1 MKKVKLKIFTRVF
14 LLIIISFS
22 VIGIVFNVAVNKYMN
37 KKAVEQINVQI
48 KEIEKEYSNL
58 YAQYLAMEGTY
69 IFFESD
75 SYDIHNTDDQTINY
89 YDMYNI
95 ADQVIN
101 YYEPAETSV
110 ISINRITVDS
120 YYTIYDLKYYENLTD
135 MQNIV
140 KYYSNK
146 RFSLEEGKCI
156 KLKVNDKEYYTAGK
170 TVILGYNGKREN
182 ASGIDDDVTWG
193 TVILAAD
200 VKPLTDFVE
209 RINVIFLIIVSAA
222 GFIIC
227 VAGYKIGINIEK
239 DRQNLKFLFQNVSH
253 ELKTPIMSIQ
263 GYAEGIETDVMKD
276 HARAAEVIL
285 NESENMR
292 GLIEEILFISK
303 IDNGRLKKVREE
315 LNICELLY
323 YCMGRIE
330 QEAAKKNIT
339 LEADFAKDIPM
350 YKGDEVQLEKVFSNL
365 LSNALRYAKTK
376 IKISCTLEK
385 KYIKIVVADDGNG
398 IDEKDFPHIF
408 ERFYKGKYG
417 NTGIGLSIAKEVVKM
432 HKGKMEAKNDNG
444 ANFIVRLK
452 V

>member
-1 MKKVKLKIFTRVF
+1 MVLKMKKVKIKIFTRVF

-22 VIGIVFNVAVNKYMN
+22 VIGIVFNIAVKKYMN
-37 KKAVEQINVQI
+37 KKAVEQINSQI
-48 KEIEKEYSNL
+48 KEIEKGYSDL
-58 YAQYLAMEGTY
+58 YAQFVAIEGTY
-69 IFFESD
+69 MFYELG
-75 SYDIHNTDDQTINY
+75 SYNV
-89 YDMYNI
+89 YNI
-95 ADQVIN
+95 ADQFN
-101 YYEPAETSV
+101 SNYEPVETGV
-110 ISINRITVDS
+110 ISVNRITVNNLYS
-120 YYTIYDLKYYENLTD
+120 ICDLKYYENLTD

-140 KYYSNK
+140 RYYSDK

-156 KLKVNDKEYYTAGK
+156 KIRINEKEYYTAGIK
-170 TVILGYNGKREN
+170 IILGYMGKSDNSSGTEEN
-182 ASGIDDDVTWG
+182 VNWG
-193 TVILAAD
+193 LVILAAD

-222 GFIIC
+222 GIFIC
-227 VAGYKIGINIEK
+227 VAGYRIGINIEK
-239 DRQNLKFLFQNVSH
+239 DRQNLKVLFQNVSH

-276 HARAAEVIL
+276 HVRAAEIIL

-323 YCMGRIE
+323 FCMGRIE
-330 QEAAKKNIT
+330 REAAKKNIT
-339 LEADFAKDIPM
+339 LEAEFAENIPM

-376 IKISCTLEK
+376 IRITCTLEK

-432 HKGKMEAKNDNG
+432 HKGTIEAKNDNG
-444 ANFIVRLK
+444 ANFIVKLK